1 MIDIKDL
8 YIVNYC
14 HPNCIPLR
22 NIMRLPKE
30 EAFAMASQMAAS
42 NKNTTAFYRFANFE
56 NYYPRRLETDKLLY
70 DTFVS
75 LGGKPQTEHPLS
87 FVLQGSDY
95 LYKWFD
101 KGYVTKIPL
110 KMIPSEFVSFTYG
123 DSMSSL
129 KRNGKIQMVTKEM
142 LIETLRSYEGSLDD
156 YMNEI
161 TERYFYIE
169 VQLWNDDYCRYSV
182 CERRNLQE

>member
-1 MIDIKDL
+1 MINIDDL

-14 HPNCIPLR
+14 HPNCIPLQ
-22 NIMRLPKE
+22 NIMRLQKE
-30 EAFAMASQMAAS
+30 EAFALAYQMAAR
-42 NKNTTAFYRFANFE
+42 NKKTTSFYRFADFE
-56 NYYPRRLETDKLLY
+56 NYYPQRLKTDKLLF

-75 LGGKPQTEHPLS
+75 LGGQPQTEHPLS
-87 FVLQGSDY
+87 FVLQGSEY
-95 LYKWFD
+95 LDKWFD
-101 KGYVTKIPL
+101 NGIVTKISL
-110 KMIPSEFVSFTYG
+110 KIIPSEFVSFTYG